1 MDLKVRKRAKQEQ
14 SGNPNLSGFKK
25 ICWLL
30 VGLTAA
36 FVVFVLLLLYRP
48 GRFRPPD
55 ITPAGNRHGQ
65 VSPYLTHEL
74 LPQLYN
80 GAQREEPFDLVVA
93 QKGINDIVGRFKW
106 PKGAD
111 GSRISTPVV
120 FFVPE
125 GIVLM
130 GTVAAGGA
138 ELVVTVVAEA
148 SIDEEGLLNLQVAKV
163 KVGAVNIT
171 PLARVI
177 AKRMYLERLAAK
189 DIDTKDLGAKIAA
202 SILNDEPFEPVFK
215 IEDKKVRVKK
225 ITIEREKLTIRLAPA
240 S

>member
-1 MDLKVRKRAKQEQ
+1 MDLKARKKAK
-14 SGNPNLSGFKK
+14 FKK
-25 ICWLL
+25 VRWLL
-30 VGLTAA
+30 AGSAAA

-55 ITPAGNRHGQ
+55 VTYDEQ

-80 GAQREEPFDLVVA
+80 GAQLEEPFDLIVT
-93 QKGINDIVGRFKW
+93 QKGMNDIVGRFKW
-106 PKGAD
+106 PRGAG
-111 GSRISTPVV
+111 GSMFSTPMV

-125 GIVLM
+125 NIVLM
-130 GTVAAGGA
+130 GIVAADGA

-148 SIDEEGLLNLQVAKV
+148 GLDEEGLLNLRMAEV

-171 PLARVI
+171 PLAKVI

-189 DIDTKDLGAKIAA
+189 DVDTNDLGAQIAA
-202 SILNDEPFEPVFK
+202 SLLDGEPFEPVFK
-215 IEDKKVRVKK
+215 IEDKKVRVEK